1 MRFAALITL
10 TAFFL
15 VPAFAG
21 NAEQYAKE
29 KAQYF
34 GHIIPEGSC
43 AIYFQYGQVIPG
55 KIKCTLTAPFGL
67 DGTIWTPGME
77 SYLVKVAE
85 DEDEAN
91 DIWVVSK
98 EGVQIRFPRVR
109 IANII
114 AKDKVESTISRFTRR
129 FDDKLVTDPI
139 GHYLRE
145 LCTGWTAEEIEI
157 SRFGEL
163 NELILN
169 FIQQRNKE
177 LDTGITINWVR
188 IDPPIVPDALRKKRQ
203 ELAEERAEKLVMQE
217 RNQRMQVAK
226 DGEIA
231 AARRDGEIALQRAA
245 DANQK
250 ALQDAQARQEQ
261 NKIEMEILVATAN
274 ARLEAT
280 RLEAEGLRLLTQN
293 PQMAELQ
300 LRRALPAT
308 TTAFIGAPSMT
319 THLHVNGDQQKAAAT
334 TSQGA

>member
-1 MRFAALITL
+1 VLTAL

-15 VPAFAG
+15 ATAFAG
-21 NAEQYAKE
+21 NAEQYALDN
-29 KAQYF
+29 AQII

-55 KIKCTLTAPFGL
+55 KIKCALTAPFGL
-67 DGTIWTPGME
+67 DGTIWTLGME
-77 SYLVKVAE
+77 SYLVKVTE
-85 DEDEAN
+85 DEDEAT
-91 DIWVVSK
+91 DISVVSK

-109 IANII
+109 IANIF
-114 AKDKVESTISRFTRR
+114 AKDKVESTISRFSRR

-139 GHYLRE
+139 GHFLRE

-169 FIQQRNKE
+169 FIQKRNE
-177 LDTGITINWVR
+177 DLDTGITINWVR
-188 IDPPIVPDALRKKRQ
+188 IDPPQVPEALRKKRQ
-203 ELAEERAEKLVMQE
+203 ELAEERAQKLVIAEQ
-217 RNQRMQVAK
+217 NSRM
-226 DGEIA
+226 EIEKNGLFA
-231 AARRDGEIALQRAA
+231 AAKRDGQIALQKAA

-261 NKIEMEILVATAN
+261 NTIEMTILIKSAQ

-293 PQMAELQ
+293 PEMAELQ

-308 TTAFIGAPSMT
+308 TTAFLGAPSMT
-319 THLHVNGDQQKAAAT
+319 THLHVNGDQQKAAAAT
-334 TSQGA
+334 A